1 MKQSKFFLM
10 GAIAL
15 GIGLT
20 ACSKDDVGGNVDES
34 NANTYVSVSLKMS
47 SSAFDDLMGLKA
59 GLPEDYNYVGKWA
72 GKDKFSTVTVYL
84 VDGTSVTS
92 QTFTVGTDYIQ
103 GTDATTGDITL
114 TPSASAAIRTTAGSK
129 TVYVVVNET
138 APVHDWLNK
147 TSVAEFENAY
157 KTLPLALANSGTSAT
172 VSTSASKLA
181 TINGITDE
189 SIVMT
194 NVAPA
199 TITVEPYVTKD
210 ETVTTTSP
218 KNRASLQVERAVAR
232 VMVTIKEAA
241 TYSIPDPNSN
251 GATSLGT
258 LTDITWVVA
267 QGENSL
273 YVQRKIDWNTPNY
286 TWVPGVSGNDFIT
299 QAGDKYDYSGL
310 FENKDNK
317 FGGTNVPTYA
327 DYATNYNNGSNPVE
341 LNTRWLDGKFIL
353 PNTHVY
359 APAPAAGSEYT
370 GGYRKGN
377 TAYVLIRAK
386 FTPASGAYAD
396 QGTPNP
402 DGTFYVGSDGKFYKS
417 AQNAYEAG
425 NTEMSKYVEGK
436 VLYYAWLNPDQK
448 PDWYNS
454 PVLRN
459 NIYHI
464 HITGFKT
471 LGTNWNPLYPE
482 DPDAQGYDPENPN
495 NPDPRPVPDEV
506 ETPGGGTFTPETP
519 DSPIKPEDPLTL
531 PETWMSVDVTVLP
544 WLVHSYSVDLGL

>member
-1 MKQSKFFLM
+1 MRKLSKLFLM
-10 GAIAL
+10 GVVAL
-15 GIGLT
+15 GLGLT
-20 ACSKDDVGGNVDES
+20 ACNSDDIDTPQDDQKGNTHVSIALKLSKGSSGPS
-34 NANTYVSVSLKMS
+34 SLR
-47 SSAFDDLMGLKA
+47 A
-59 GLPEDYNYVGKWA
+59 LPNDYNVVGEWA

>member
-1 MKQSKFFLM
+1 MRLSKFFLM

-47 SSAFDDLMGLKA
+47 SSAFRA
-59 GLPEDYNYVGKWA
+59 GLPEDYNYVEEWA
-72 GKDKFSTVTVYL
+72 GKDNFSTVTVYL

-92 QTFTVGTDYIQ
+92 QRFTVGTDYTQ
-103 GTDATTGDITL
+103 VTDASTGVISL
-114 TPSASAAIRTTAGSK
+114 IPSASAAIRTTAGSK

-138 APVHDWLNK
+138 EPVHEWLNK

-157 KTLPLALANSGTSAT
+157 KTLPLALENSGTSAI

-181 TINGITDE
+181 TINETTDDE

-199 TITVEPYVTKD
+199 SIIVEPYVTKD

-232 VMVTIKEAA
+232 VMVTIKRAEIY
-241 TYSIPDPNSN
+241 TIPDPNNN

-258 LTDITWVVA
+258 LSDITWVVA

-273 YVQRKIDWNTPNY
+273 YVQHATSPWEWATPNWD
-286 TWVPGVSGNDFIT
+286 WVPTNDDFYA
-299 QAGDKYDYSGL
+299 QGQDFQKYDYSGL

-317 FGGTNVPTYA
+317 FGGTDVKIYA
-327 DYATNYNNGSNPVE
+327 YYDDNYNEVGNPVE
-341 LNTRWLDGKFIL
+341 LEDRWKDGKFIL

-386 FTPASGAYAD
+386 FTPADAAYAD

-402 DGTFYVGSDGKFYKS
+402 DGTFYVGSDGKFYTS
-417 AQNAYEAG
+417 AQNAYDAG
-425 NTEMSKYVEGK
+425 NAEMSKYVEGK
-436 VLYYAWLNPDQK
+436 VLYYAWLNPDQI
-448 PDWYNS
+448 PYWYNS
-454 PVLRN
+454 PALRN

-482 DPDAQGYDPENPN
+482 DPDAPGYDPENPN

-506 ETPGGGTFTPETP
+506 TTPGGQIITPGTP

-544 WLVHSYSVDLGL
+544 WLVHSYEVDLGL